1 MAKLNQ
7 EKKQNVPIKEHS
19 VYRLFLLV
27 FPYKRQ
33 LALICF
39 LVLIA
44 SIADLATPY
53 LLQYLIDNIL
63 PNPEMHRS
71 LIFWGIGVAYFI
83 ITATGTLCDMGQ
95 VRLLSR
101 LVQKLLAEMRTR
113 VFQAIM
119 RMKLPTLDKYGTGR
133 LITRATN
140 DVEALNEFYGDVMIN
155 TFKDFI
161 VLIGITI
168 AMLVMDLRMALVAF
182 AVVPI
187 IFLIVVLV
195 KKVLRNNF
203 VKMKALIS
211 RINGFFSENI
221 SGSRVIALFNRQK
234 NKLEEFNE
242 LNRAY
247 YRTTMIQVTLNSVLR
262 PIMEVINSLAIAILV
277 GFGYFGITGG
287 WLKVGVLYAF
297 TTYVK
302 KFFQPINNLADM
314 FNTIQSAIVSADRIF
329 EILDQKDAQENIQKG
344 SYRQLVIGRI
354 EFDHVW
360 FAYIDNEWVLQD
372 VSFTIEPGQ
381 KAAFVGATGAGKTTI
396 INLISKF
403 YIPQKGEIR
412 IDGVPL
418 NDWQTETLR
427 RSVSVVLQDVFL
439 FSGTIRDN
447 ISIHAPLTD
456 SEIQN
461 ALSLSMASEFVEHL
475 PGGYNAQLTERG
487 STLSTGQ
494 RQLLCFARAIAHDP
508 AILVLDEA
516 TAHIDTNTER
526 LIQASIQSISKNRTA
541 IFIAHRLST
550 IRSCDCIYV
559 IQRGRI
565 IESGNHTSLMEKK
578 GVYYTLVETQH
589 ALVGDNPED

>member
-1 MAKLNQ
+1 
-7 EKKQNVPIKEHS
+7 
-19 VYRLFLLV
+19 
-27 FPYKRQ
+27 
-33 LALICF
+33 
-39 LVLIA
+39 
-44 SIADLATPY
+44 
-53 LLQYLIDNIL
+53 
-63 PNPEMHRS
+63 
-71 LIFWGIGVAYFI
+71 
-83 ITATGTLCDMGQ
+83 
-95 VRLLSR
+95 
-101 LVQKLLAEMRTR
+101 
-113 VFQAIM
+113 
-119 RMKLPTLDKYGTGR
+119 
-133 LITRATN
+133 
-140 DVEALNEFYGDVMIN
+140 
-155 TFKDFI
+155 
-161 VLIGITI
+161 
-168 AMLVMDLRMALVAF
+168 
-182 AVVPI
+182 
-187 IFLIVVLV
+187 
-195 KKVLRNNF
+195 
-203 VKMKALIS
+203 
-211 RINGFFSENI
+211 
-221 SGSRVIALFNRQK
+221 
-234 NKLEEFNE
+234 
-242 LNRAY
+242 
-247 YRTTMIQVTLNSVLR
+247 MIQVTLNSVLR